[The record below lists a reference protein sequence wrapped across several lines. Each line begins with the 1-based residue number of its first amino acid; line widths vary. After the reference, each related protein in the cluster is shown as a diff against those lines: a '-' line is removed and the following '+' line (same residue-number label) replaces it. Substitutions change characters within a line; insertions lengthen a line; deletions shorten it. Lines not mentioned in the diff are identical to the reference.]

1 MTTPTAAAATPT
13 AATAEKP
20 VFREETREV
29 AMHIFVELVARNVA
43 IAENNVKMVVSAEN
57 LAKLSYKLAAA
68 FLAVHEELNRANMP
82 TNPTYKLDAD
92 DIASWTK

>member
-1 MTTPTAAAATPT
+1 MTTTPPAAATPT
-13 AATAEKP
+13 TAEKP
-20 VFREETREV
+20 AFREETREV
-29 AMHIFVELVARNVA
+29 AMQLYVELVARNVA
-43 IAENNVKMVVSAEN
+43 LTENNVKMTVSAEN
-57 LAKLSYKLAAA
+57 LAKLAYKLAAA